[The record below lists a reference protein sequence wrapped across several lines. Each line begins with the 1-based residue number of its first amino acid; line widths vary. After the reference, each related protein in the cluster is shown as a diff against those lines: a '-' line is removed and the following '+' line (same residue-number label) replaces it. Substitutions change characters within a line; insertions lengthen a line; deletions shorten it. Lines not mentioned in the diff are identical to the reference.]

1 FDGGQGEGIVLP
13 GKADGGAAGAGAAGT
28 TDAVDVVVRHFRQG
42 EVDHVADAVHVNAA
56 TGDIGGHHHADLAFA
71 EAFQRADAL
80 VLRHITGHLHGADAV
95 AGQALFDTPHLVL
108 AVGEDHYPAPVVLGD
123 QVVQQ
128 LVLVA
133 AGHRI
138 DVLFDGIAGDVL

>member
-28 TDAVDVVVRHFRQG
+28 ADAVDVVVRHFRQG

-95 AGQALFDTPHLVL
+95 AGQALLDRKSTRLNSSHVKISY
-108 AVGEDHYPAPVVLGD
+108 AV
-123 QVVQQ
+123 
-128 LVLVA
+128 
-133 AGHRI
+133 
-138 DVLFDGIAGDVL
+138 FCFK